1 MRVEKSEIAGKLRK
15 LKNILNRRLDS
26 AELNGVLFKDNCLY
40 ATNLEIG
47 IKTTINSVNDNES
60 FIIPKA
66 AIDLIENLPDGMVEI
81 ISEDKTVTIKS
92 GTIKNKY
99 QSFSADTYIEMQPPE
114 IENNNVTVSSGE
126 FLDALDSILYAVSES
141 AAKEALKGVL
151 LDAHDGMLNI
161 VGCDGFRIAWS
172 KIKYN
177 DTFKVIIP
185 KSTIKQIL
193 TFGISG
199 DISFAWDD
207 KSIRFKTDE
216 YEVTSRI
223 LSGEF
228 LNYEK
233 MFVEY
238 PNETV
243 VDRKLIIE
251 CLKRAMICSDDKSKN
266 ALRCLFEDSKLSVN
280 LHKCNSEYEETVT
293 LEVPISEKVEIGF
306 NVRYLLDA
314 MNSFMSD
321 KVSVKLGSGLQA
333 MIIDDGDLNAMVLPV
348 RL

>member
-1 MRVEKSEIAGKLRK
+1 MRVEKNEIAGKLRK
-15 LKNILNRRLDS
+15 LKNVFNRRMEGTD
-26 AELNGVLFKDNCLY
+26 LNGVLFKDNCLY

-47 IKTTINSVNDNES
+47 IKTTINSDNDGEC
-60 FIIPKA
+60 FIIPKV
-66 AIDLIENLPDGMVEI
+66 AIELIENLPDGIVEI
-81 ISEDKTVTIKS
+81 TSMENSITIKS

-99 QSFSADTYIEMQPPE
+99 QTFAVDTYHGMQPPE
-114 IENNNVTVSSGE
+114 VENNNVTVSSGE
-126 FLDALDSILYAVSES
+126 FLDALDSVLYAVSES
-141 AAKEALKGVL
+141 AAKEVLKGVL
-151 LDAHDGMLNI
+151 LDAHDGELNI

-177 DTFKVIIP
+177 ENFKVIIP

-199 DISFAWDD
+199 NLSFAWDD
-207 KSIRFKTDE
+207 KSIRFKSDE

-228 LNYEK
+228 LDYKK
-233 MFVEY
+233 MFVDY
-238 PNETV
+238 PNQIII
-243 VDRKLIIE
+243 DRRSIIE
-251 CLKRAMICSDDKSKN
+251 CLKRAMICSDDKTKN
-266 ALRCLFEDSKLSVN
+266 ALKCIFEGNNLSVN
-280 LHKCNSEYEETVT
+280 LHKSNSEYEEVVK
-293 LEVPISEKVEIGF
+293 LEVPIVEPVEIGF
-306 NVRYLLDA
+306 NVRFLLDA

-321 KVSVKLGSGLQA
+321 KVSIKLGTGLQP

>member
-1 MRVEKSEIAGKLRK
+1 MKVEKYEIANKLRK
-15 LKNILNRRLDS
+15 LKNILNRRL
-26 AELNGVLFKDNCLY
+26 EGVEMNGVLFKDNCLY

-47 IKTTINSVNDNES
+47 IKATVTSENNGES
-60 FIIPKA
+60 FIIPKV
-66 AIDLIENLPDGMVEI
+66 AIELIENLPDGPVEI
-81 ISEDKTVTIKS
+81 TAAENSITIKS
-92 GTIKNKY
+92 GTIRNKY
-99 QSFSADTYIEMQPPE
+99 QTVSVDTYHVMQPPD

-126 FLDALDSILYAVSES
+126 FFDALDSVLYAVSENT
-141 AAKEALKGVL
+141 AKEALKGVL
-151 LDAHDGMLNI
+151 LDAHDGELNI

-177 DTFKVIIP
+177 ENFKVIIP

-199 DISFAWDD
+199 NISFAWDD
-207 KSIRFKTDE
+207 KSIRFKYEE

-228 LNYEK
+228 IDYKK
-233 MFVEY
+233 MFVDY
-238 PNETV
+238 PNQTI
-243 VDRKLIIE
+243 VDRKNIIE
-251 CLKRAMICSDDKSKN
+251 CLKRAIICCDDKTKN
-266 ALRCLFEDSKLSVN
+266 ALKCNFNENILSVN
-280 LHKCNSEYEETVT
+280 LHKSNSEYEESVN
-293 LEVPISEKVEIGF
+293 LEVPIEEPVEIGF

-321 KVSVKLGSGLQA
+321 KVSVKLGTGMQA